1 MAEPF
6 RGIGDRPSAGQ
17 LARGLTE
24 RLEDVLP
31 AILAGCK
38 IDRSEARG
46 HGQDGALWV
55 VARAGSKRG
64 VALCASDPDRS
75 GDMFTLVTEA
85 LHGGDRRAAYAW
97 ALERCAGIAAAPAPD
112 VARQV
117 AEAADRDDRQRRGAL
132 AKYLQGRA
140 SIADTPAGAYLLGR
154 GLTDLAILGGGL
166 RFNPDCY
173 YCGLGPMVESYP
185 AMVAPVINPTDRSW
199 LAAHC
204 TYLQRYAGAWR
215 KLRRD
220 PARKV
225 WGRYAGG
232 VIPLLRGA
240 SGKRLRH
247 APEEGVLIGEGIEN
261 TLSGAVLRPELR
273 AFAAVAI
280 GNFAAITLPENFS
293 FVVLV
298 QDRDGE
304 NEGSRRARERAIDRW
319 LNEGRGVEV
328 MKPPEGHA
336 DMNAWLQAVSGEDN
350 HGAGAGPARA
360 RASAG

>member
-6 RGIGDRPSAGQ
+6 RGVGNRPSAGE
-17 LARGLTE
+17 LARSLAH
-24 RLEDVLP
+24 RLEDILP
-31 AILAGCK
+31 SILADCRIEPG
-38 IDRSEARG
+38 EARG

-55 VARAGSKRG
+55 VARNGAKRG
-64 VALCASDPDRS
+64 VALCASEPDRS
-75 GDMFTLVTEA
+75 GDMFALVTEA

-97 ALERCAGIAAAPAPD
+97 ALERCAGIAAPPAPA
-112 VARQV
+112 VERQV
-117 AEAADRDDRQRRGAL
+117 AEAAARDDRMRRGGM
-132 AKYLQGRA
+132 AKYLQARA
-140 SIADTPAGAYLLGR
+140 SIADTPAGSYLLGR
-154 GLTDLAILGGGL
+154 GLSDPAILGGGL
-166 RFNPDCY
+166 RFAPDCY
-173 YCGLGPMVESYP
+173 YCGLGALAEHYP
-185 AMVAPVINPTDRSW
+185 ALVAPVINPKTRSW

-204 TYLQRYAGAWR
+204 TYLQRDSGQWK
-215 KLRRD
+215 KLRRI

-247 APEEGVLIGEGIEN
+247 APEEGVLLGEGIEN

-273 AFAAVAI
+273 ALAAVAI
-280 GNFAAITLPENFS
+280 GNFAAIALPENFT

-319 LNEGRGVEV
+319 LHEGRGVEV
-328 MKPPEGHA
+328 LKPPAGYE
-336 DMNAWLQAVSGEDN
+336 DMNAWLQAVSGETS
-350 HGAGAGPARA
+350 HGEVAGPARA
-360 RASAG
+360 RASA